1 MGAQILTLDQP
12 RTPPA
17 DVEAERAILAAL
29 LFAPDEIDRAACH
42 LRPGDFHDPAHG
54 EVMGALC
61 ELAINSAPVDAITLC
76 DELRRRGK
84 LDAVGGLVFVGSLIG
99 DGCTATALGYHCAI
113 VKRHA
118 ITRRLLYASTELAAK
133 AYDETEPL
141 GVEHARTMLATV
153 VKRCAAETPGER
165 FRPLS
170 DLSRSVIQREID
182 REEGRINPIKTGYRL
197 IDETIGLNDGG
208 GILPGSLGIIAGRP
222 GRGKSTFALD
232 VALGAV
238 EKSRAHVVI
247 FSLEMT
253 AEQVAKK
260 ALMREVTKEDFG
272 RLAMGAITQSEALT
286 KAQGAAVDKGTLT
299 HVHVCDATQQTIED
313 VLSGCEEMRIKL
325 EGEGR
330 PMLFIL
336 DFLQRVVLTCD
347 PSLARLGYGEISSKL
362 ADFAKDK
369 QVAVIALSQLTRAA
383 EKGRPSMASL
393 RESGSI
399 EQDASW
405 ILALDRQSDEH
416 HDALDLYLLKN
427 RHGPLDPW
435 CSQII
440 ARWQS
445 QRFEDTDRTG
455 PWEFDTGGA
464 PLGR

>member
-1 MGAQILTLDQP
+1 MGAQILTLDP
-12 RTPPA
+12 GRTPPA

-29 LFAPDEIDRAACH
+29 LFEPAEIDRAACH
-42 LRPGDFHDPAHG
+42 LRPGDFHDPAHA
-54 EVMGALC
+54 ETMGALC
-61 ELAINSAPVDAITLC
+61 ALALSSAPVDAITLC

-84 LDAVGGLVFVGSLIG
+84 LDAVGGLAFVGSLVG
-99 DGCTATALGYHCAI
+99 EGCTTTALGYHCAI

-118 ITRRLLYASTELAAK
+118 ITRRLLYASTELAAR
-133 AYDETEPL
+133 AYDEAEPL
-141 GVEHARTMLATV
+141 SAEHARAMLATV
-153 VKRCAAETPGER
+153 VARCTADTPGER

-182 REEGRINPIKTGYRL
+182 REEGRITAIKTGYRL

-222 GRGKSTFALD
+222 GRGKSTFAID

-238 EKSRAHVVI
+238 EKSGAHVVF

-260 ALMREVTKEDFG
+260 ALLREVTKEDFG
-272 RLAMGAITQSEALT
+272 RLAMGAMTQSEALR
-286 KAQGAAVDKGTLT
+286 KAQTAAVDSGVLT
-299 HVHVCDATQQTIED
+299 HVHVCDATQQTIDD
-313 VLSGCEEMRIKL
+313 VLAGCEEMRIKL

-330 PMLFIL
+330 PMLFVL

-347 PSLARLGYGEISSKL
+347 PALARLGYGEISSKL
-362 ADFAKDK
+362 ADFAKEK

-416 HDALDLYLLKN
+416 HDVLDLYLLKN

-435 CSQII
+435 CSQLL

-445 QRFEDTDRTG
+445 QRFEDTERSG
-455 PWEFDTGGA
+455 PWQFGPDGK
-464 PLGR
+464 PLEV